1 MSRYVVDAGVA
12 AKWFIPEPDSDK
24 ARRLLESYN
33 QGADDLIA
41 PDLIIAEAAN
51 VFWKRAGRGDIT
63 THNAEDNLSDLLAL
77 NISLT
82 GSSSLVRKAL
92 ALAQTHRRSVY
103 DCLYLALSLD
113 QGCDLISSDERLYNA
128 IGSAFP
134 QLKLLRDCRF

>member
-63 THNAEDNLSDLLAL
+63 TQNAEEGLSDLLLKRPAWPL
-77 NISLT
+77 C
-82 GSSSLVRKAL
+82 
-92 ALAQTHRRSVY
+92 RSRTRTPGR
-103 DCLYLALSLD
+103 S
-113 QGCDLISSDERLYNA
+113 
-128 IGSAFP
+128 P
-134 QLKLLRDCRF
+134 LR